1 MKFKSENGAKAFCV
15 LANICVAI
23 WIFLKFCIELFKEFV
38 YFILVVLSLA
48 AVIWT
53 FYPTQ
58 TMEFINEFINEW
70 KVTPIIDKAYI
81 ICNVLL
87 IVKWISLL
95 ISLGVDIEKWK
106 SKFYRVINS
115 DDKFEVIDREK

>member
-23 WIFLKFCIELFKEFV
+23 WMFLKSNIELFKKFV
-38 YFILVVLSLA
+38 YFIFVVLSLA

-58 TMEFINEFINEW
+58 TMEFINAW
-70 KVTPIIDKAYI
+70 MVTPIKTKVHIT
-81 ICNVLL
+81 VMFFLL
-87 IVKWISLL
+87 VKWISVL
-95 ISLGVDIEKWK
+95 ISLVIGIEIGMFITVVKIIK
-106 SKFYRVINS
+106 KHF
-115 DDKFEVIDREK
+115 DTF